1 MEDEAGVLNITPRKY
16 EANPDFQRVRD
27 FLIETYGITQRPF
40 NWLFD
45 RWDYCRY
52 FVATM
57 RDRDPRQWEEDIRV
71 WEGDGQLVGV
81 ASHEASRGEVYLQVR
96 PDQRRLEDEMMA
108 WAEEHLAVETDDGKR
123 RLRVRAYDYDT
134 ERQSMLEKRG
144 YRRTDHLEHRFRRS
158 LEVSLPEPQVP
169 DGYVVR
175 SLREDDDLGA
185 RCLALGRAFRD
196 DNPVDLEVYRSL
208 QSAPGYRLDL
218 DIVIEAPD
226 GSFAAV
232 AIAWYDET
240 NRIGMFEPVG
250 TVPEHQKKGLGQ
262 ALMHEGF
269 RRLKDLGATTA
280 YVGAGTQ
287 PEASALYRSVGF
299 DEDFTDHAWTKVLN

>member
-1 MEDEAGVLNITPRKY
+1 MSIHSRKY
-16 EANPDFQRVRD
+16 QANPDFLRVRH

-40 NWLFD
+40 NWFFD

-57 RDRDPRQWEEDIRV
+57 RNRDPQQWEDDIRV
-71 WEGDGQLVGV
+71 WESDSGQIVGV
-81 ASHEASRGEVYLQVR
+81 ASHEANRGEVYLQIH
-96 PDQRRLEDEMMA
+96 PDRRSLEDEMMA
-108 WAEEHLAVETDDGKR
+108 WSEEHLVAKREDGSH
-123 RLRVRAYDYDT
+123 RLSVRAYDYDT
-134 ERQSMLEKRG
+134 LRHAMLEKRG
-144 YRRTDHLEHRFRRS
+144 YQRLDHVEHRYRRS
-158 LEVSLPEPQVP
+158 LEPPLPKPKVP
-169 DGYVVR
+169 DGYTVR
-175 SLREDDDLGA
+175 SLREDDDLSE

-196 DNPVDLEVYRSL
+196 DTPVDLDVYRSL

-262 ALMHEGF
+262 ALMYEGF
-269 RRLKDLGATTA
+269 RRLKELGAKTA

-299 DEDFTDHAWTKVLN
+299 DEDFADHAWIKILD

>member
-1 MEDEAGVLNITPRKY
+1 MGVTSRKY
-16 EANPDFQRVRD
+16 QADPDFQRVRD

-40 NWLFD
+40 NWFFD

-57 RDRDPRQWEEDIRV
+57 RDRDPQRWENDIRV
-71 WEGDGQLVGV
+71 WESDGEIVGV
-81 ASHEASRGEVYLQVR
+81 TSYEEARGKAYLQIQ
-96 PDQRRLEDEMMA
+96 PAQRSLEDEMMA
-108 WAEEHLAVETDDGKR
+108 WAEENLAVETHDGKR
-123 RLRVRAYDYDT
+123 RLIVRAYDYDT
-134 ERQSMLEKRG
+134 LRHEMLEQRG
-144 YRRTDHLEHRFRRS
+144 YRRTEHLEHRYRRS
-158 LEVSLPEPQVP
+158 LETSFPEPAVP

-175 SLREDDDLGA
+175 PLREDDDLGA

-196 DNPVDLEVYRSL
+196 TPVDLDVYRSL

-232 AIAWYDET
+232 AIAWYDDV

-269 RRLKDLGATTA
+269 RRLQELGATTA
-280 YVGAGTQ
+280 YVGAGPQ

-299 DEDFTDHAWTKVLN
+299 DEDFTDHAWTRVLN

>member
-1 MEDEAGVLNITPRKY
+1 MSIASRKY
-16 EANPDFQRVRD
+16 EADPDFQRVRD
-27 FLIETYGITQRPF
+27 FLIETYGITQQPF
-40 NWLFD
+40 NWTLE

-57 RDRDPRQWEEDIRV
+57 RNRDPRQWEDDIRV
-71 WEGDGQLVGV
+71 WESDGQIVGV
-81 ASHEASRGEVYLQVR
+81 VCHEEGLGEAYPQVH
-96 PDQRRLEDEMMA
+96 PDQRGLEDEMMA
-108 WAEEHLAVETDDGKR
+108 WAEENIAAEHKDGRR
-123 RLRVRAYDYDT
+123 RLIVRAYDYDT
-134 ERQSMLEKRG
+134 FRHAMLQKRG
-144 YRRTDHLEHRFRRS
+144 YQQTEHLEHRFRRS
-158 LEVSLPEPQVP
+158 LESPLPEPQVP

-175 SLREDDDLGA
+175 SLRENDDLSE
-185 RCLALGRAFRD
+185 RCLALGLAFRD
-196 DNPVDLEVYRSL
+196 EPVDLDVYRSL

-232 AIAWYDET
+232 AIAWYDDV

-250 TVPEHQKKGLGQ
+250 TVPQHQKKGLGQ
-262 ALMHEGF
+262 ALMYEGF
-269 RRLKDLGATTA
+269 KRLKELGATTA

-299 DEDFTDHAWTKVLN
+299 DEDFTDHAWTKVF

>member
-1 MEDEAGVLNITPRKY
+1 MSIHSREFEPD
-16 EANPDFQRVRD
+16 PDFQRVRD
-27 FLIETYGITQRPF
+27 FLIETYGITQQPF
-40 NWLFD
+40 NWTLE

-57 RDRDPRQWEEDIRV
+57 RNRDPRHWEDDIRV
-71 WEGDGQLVGV
+71 WESEAGDIAAV
-81 ASHEASRGEVYLQVR
+81 ASHEAKRGEVYPQIH
-96 PDQRRLEDEMMA
+96 PDHRVLEDEMMA
-108 WAEEHLAVETDDGKR
+108 WAEETLSVETDDGKR
-123 RLRVRAYDYDT
+123 RLNVRAYDYDT
-134 ERQSMLEKRG
+134 FRHAMLETRG
-144 YRRTDHLEHRFRRS
+144 YQQTNHLEHRYRRS
-158 LEVSLPEPQVP
+158 LDSPLAEPAVPE
-169 DGYVVR
+169 GYTVR
-175 SLREDDDLGA
+175 SLREDDDLSE

-196 DNPVDLEVYRSL
+196 DTPVDLEVYRSL

-218 DIVIEAPD
+218 DLVIEASD

-250 TVPEHQKKGLGQ
+250 TVPEHQRKGLGQ
-262 ALMHEGF
+262 AIMYEGF
-269 RRLKDLGATTA
+269 RRLKELGAGTA

-299 DEDFTDHAWTKVLN
+299 DEDFTDHAWTKVF